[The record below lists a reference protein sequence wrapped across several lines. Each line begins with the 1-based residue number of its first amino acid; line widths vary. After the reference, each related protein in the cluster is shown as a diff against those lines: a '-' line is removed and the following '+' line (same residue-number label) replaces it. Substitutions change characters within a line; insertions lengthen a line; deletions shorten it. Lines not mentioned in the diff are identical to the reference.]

1 MKHAMMVMVSCAFLW
16 WPAANAHSEL
26 LAASDAAPDRSAH
39 EAPSNQDAP
48 QESAP
53 AGPSDDVQA
62 PTVDTSEDSASDDDS
77 QSESVDRFGGF
88 STYEDALSHAEN
100 AFAFGDYDTV
110 IQTLKPWLYPHPVQ
124 DGTAQNIANGYALLG
139 ASAWFVDAIKDTEK
153 YFTAGL
159 YQQPTLT
166 LDPLVFPPALISFFQ
181 DLRKKL
187 DLHEEE
193 HVNEGEHTL
202 YIESRITEHPIWVSM
217 LPFGYGMFVNERP
230 EWGVVY
236 ALTEGALLTVS
247 TGMFWAN
254 YAQRQPS
261 DDPEHPMGYE
271 DPQRAKMRKRVHI
284 GTGAAFL
291 GVVLVNIIHGAIV
304 HKQTQ
309 QVQYRTLS
317 SPPEG
322 FDSTEH
328 SKRSRRSEQNQR
340 RWNLQIGPYSNTLG
354 AP

>member
-1 MKHAMMVMVSCAFLW
+1 MKHAMIYMVSCVFLCTVVSDAYSQDRTAAEDAVQESSTPSPRTNDASSKAEAPDAST
-16 WPAANAHSEL
+16 PAA
-26 LAASDAAPDRSAH
+26 
-39 EAPSNQDAP
+39 QD
-48 QESAP
+48 
-53 AGPSDDVQA
+53 
-62 PTVDTSEDSASDDDS
+62 VDTTARTEDDASADG
-77 QSESVDRFGGF
+77 FGAF
-88 STYEDALSHAEN
+88 HTYDEALSHAEN
-100 AFAFGDYDTV
+100 AFAFGDYETV
-110 IQTLKPWLYPHPVQ
+110 IQTLKPWLYPHPVHDTSSQ
-124 DGTAQNIANGYALLG
+124 DTANGYALLG
-139 ASAWFVDAIKDTEK
+139 AAAWFIDALDDAKK

-159 YQQPTLT
+159 YQQPNLS
-166 LDPLVFPPALISFFQ
+166 LDPLVFPPGLIAFVQ
-181 DLRKKL
+181 EIRKDL
-187 DLHEEE
+187 DLHEREE
-193 HVNEGEHTL
+193 DPEGEHTL
-202 YIESRITEHPIWVSM
+202 YIESRISEHPIWVSM
-217 LPFGYGMFVNERP
+217 LPFGYGMFVNDKP
-230 EWGVVY
+230 EWGAVY

-247 TGMFWAN
+247 TAMFWAN

-291 GVVLVNIIHGAIV
+291 GVVLINIIHGAII

-328 SKRSRRSEQNQR
+328 STPSRRSEKNQR
-340 RWNLQIGPYSNTLG
+340 RWNIQIGPYSNTLG